1 LNLPHRGKAALTAGI
16 LSALV
21 LAACSNG
28 SGSTSPSTTSQ
39 ASTGS
44 SGAGGAQGF
53 VSIHGSSTVEPITSA
68 VAEKF
73 AAQSS
78 GFDYEVGDEGTGDGF
93 ADFFCTGDSD
103 ISDASRQIKDEEA
116 AQCSDAGVDYT
127 ELQIGYDG
135 LSVITAVDDTNVE
148 CLSFLDLYALL
159 GPESEGFSTWSD
171 ANDLAAELA
180 DQFGDQY
187 GKSHA
192 PYPDA
197 ELTVSG
203 PGEES
208 GTFDSFNELVI
219 APVATARGMG
229 EDQLVVRPDYTS
241 SSNDNDIVTGVGGSP
256 SSLGWVGLH
265 YAEENSDTIKAIQ
278 VDGGK
283 GCVAPTSDTV
293 SDKSYPISRPLF
305 FYVNNAKVDSNAALA
320 PFVDFYLSDDG
331 ISSVTEEGYVA
342 LPADQLQATRDA
354 WTNH

>member
-1 LNLPHRGKAALTAGI
+1 LFLNRTFRSTGAVAATI
-16 LSALV
+16 VSIVV

-28 SGSTSPSTTSQ
+28 QGSSTPS

-44 SGAGGAQGF
+44 SGAAGVSGF
-53 VSIHGSSTVEPITSA
+53 VSIHGSSTVEPISSA
-68 VAEKF
+68 VADKF
-73 AAQSS
+73 AAQNS
-78 GFDYEVGDEGTGDGF
+78 GFDFEVGDEGTGDGF
-93 ADFFCTGDSD
+93 ASFFCTGDSD

-116 AQCSDAGVDYT
+116 TQCSDAGVEYT

-135 LSVITAVDDTNVE
+135 LSVITSVDNDVD
-148 CLSFLDLYALL
+148 CLSFLDIYALL
-159 GPESEGFSTWSD
+159 GPESEGFTKWSD
-171 ANDLAAELA
+171 ANGLAAELKTK
-180 DQFGDQY
+180 FGDEF
-187 GKSHA
+187 GASHA

-197 ELTVSG
+197 DLTVSG

-219 APVATARGMG
+219 QPVAEARGMG

-265 YAEENSDTIKAIQ
+265 YAEENADTIKAIQ
-278 VDGGK
+278 VDGGN

-293 SDKSYPISRPLF
+293 GDKSYPISRPLF
-305 FYVNNAKVDSNAALA
+305 FYVNNAKIDSNAALA
-320 PFVDFYLSDDG
+320 PFVDFYLSDEG

-342 LPADQLQATRDA
+342 LPDDQLQATRDA
-354 WTNH
+354 WANH

>member
-1 LNLPHRGKAALTAGI
+1 MNVPHRSKGVLIAVASL
-16 LSALV
+16 LV
-21 LAACSNG
+21 LAACNTG
-28 SGSTSPSTTSQ
+28 SGSATSSGSAQ
-39 ASTGS
+39 GSTGS
-44 SGAGGAQGF
+44 SGAAGVEGF
-53 VSIHGSSTVEPITSA
+53 VSIHGSSTVEPISSSA
-68 VAEKF
+68 AEKF
-73 AAQSS
+73 AAANAS
-78 GFDYEVGDEGTGDGF
+78 FDYEVGDEGTGDGF
-93 ADFFCTGDSD
+93 ASFFCTGDSD

-116 AQCSDAGVDYT
+116 AQCSDSGVQYT

-135 LSVITAVDDTNVE
+135 LSVITSVDDNID

-159 GPESEGFSTWSD
+159 GPESEGFNKWSD
-171 ANDLAAELA
+171 ANDLAAGLA

-197 ELTVSG
+197 DLTVSG

-219 APVATARGMG
+219 APVATARGMA
-229 EDQLVVRPDYTS
+229 EDKLVVRPDYTS
-241 SSNDNDIVTGVGGSP
+241 SSNDNDIVTGIGGSP

-265 YAEENSDTIKAIQ
+265 YAEENADTIRAVQ
-278 VDGGK
+278 VDGGN
-283 GCVAPTSDTV
+283 GCVAPTKDTV
-293 SDKSYPISRPLF
+293 ADKSYPISRPLF

>member
-1 LNLPHRGKAALTAGI
+1 MKRTFRSTGALAATI
-16 LSALV
+16 LVVV

-28 SGSTSPSTTSQ
+28 QGSSTASASSQ

-44 SGAGGAQGF
+44 SGASGVSGF

-73 AAQSS
+73 AAANS

-93 ADFFCTGDSD
+93 ASFFCTGDSD

-116 AQCSDAGVDYT
+116 AQCSDAAVKYT

-135 LSVITAVDDTNVE
+135 LSVITSVDNDIG
-148 CLSFLDLYALL
+148 CLSFLDIYALL
-159 GPESEGFSTWSD
+159 GPESEGFKKWSD
-171 ANDLAAELA
+171 ANSLAAQLK
-180 DQFGDQY
+180 DQFGDQF
-187 GKSHA
+187 GASHA

-219 APVATARGMG
+219 APVATARGMT
-229 EDQLVVRPDYTS
+229 EDKLVVRPDYTS
-241 SSNDNDIVTGVGGSP
+241 SSNDNDIVTGIGGSP

-265 YAEENSDTIKAIQ
+265 YAEQNADTIKALK
-278 VDGGK
+278 VDGGN
-283 GCVAPTSDTV
+283 GCVAPTSQTV
-293 SDKSYPISRPLF
+293 GDKSYPISRPLF

-342 LPADQLQATRDA
+342 LPDDQLQATRDA

>member
-1 LNLPHRGKAALTAGI
+1 MNHTFRSTGAAAATIACI
-16 LSALV
+16 VV
-21 LAACSNG
+21 LAACSTGQG
-28 SGSTSPSTTSQ
+28 SGTPS
-39 ASTGS
+39 ASTEGSGGSS
-44 SGAGGAQGF
+44 SGAGVTGF

-73 AAQSS
+73 AAANS

-93 ADFFCTGDSD
+93 ASFFCTGDSD

-116 AQCSDAGVDYT
+116 TQCSDAGVQYT

-135 LSVITAVDDTNVE
+135 LSVITSVDNDID
-148 CLSFLDLYALL
+148 CLSFLDIYALL
-159 GPESEGFSTWSD
+159 GPESEGFTKWSD
-171 ANDLAAELA
+171 ANALAAKLK
-180 DQFGDQY
+180 DQFGDQF
-187 GKSHA
+187 GESHA

-197 ELTVSG
+197 DLTVSG

-219 APVATARGMG
+219 APVATARGMA
-229 EDQLVVRPDYTS
+229 DDKLVVRPDYTS
-241 SSNDNDIVTGVGGSP
+241 SSNDNDIVTGIGGSP

-265 YAEENSDTIKAIQ
+265 YAEENADTIKALQ

-283 GCVAPTSDTV
+283 GCVAPTSETV
-293 SDKSYPISRPLF
+293 GNKSYPISRPLF

-320 PFVDFYLSDDG
+320 PFVDFYLSDAG

-342 LPADQLQATRDA
+342 LPDDQLQATRDA
-354 WTNH
+354 WTNQ